1 MLFIVFF
8 LLLGSFGPL
17 TGLQGNLENIPVDS
31 GHKAEDTLDGVPTHH
46 RAKSSHMLQY
56 VTAITPAMNTTVG
69 ELDGEQFVCYCSSK
83 IISKADWIEN
93 IDDDYWKYEKNRM
106 WREIDDLHYH
116 LNQIVE
122 HFNHTKGNHTLHRV
136 YRCDLEDD
144 GTQKGLIRFYYDGEA
159 FISLVLKIRN
169 WTAANDK
176 AESFLNK
183 WEYTT
188 KEANHWTYHLNTTCV
203 QTLRLFLER
212 KANHMLQNITA
223 ITPAISSTSA
233 ELNGEE
239 SDGRPD
245 WQITIAAVLILLL
258 LVGVTAAKFAV
269 SAAIAMVTG
278 LIGIIIWHIQN
289 RVKRKKENED
299 LPLKAVE
306 Y

>member
-46 RAKSSHMLQY
+46 RAKSSHMLQ
-56 VTAITPAMNTTVG
+56 
-69 ELDGEQFVCYCSSK
+69 
-83 IISKADWIEN
+83 
-93 IDDDYWKYEKNRM
+93 
-106 WREIDDLHYH
+106 
-116 LNQIVE
+116 
-122 HFNHTKGNHTLHRV
+122 
-136 YRCDLEDD
+136 
-144 GTQKGLIRFYYDGEA
+144 
-159 FISLVLKIRN
+159 
-169 WTAANDK
+169 
-176 AESFLNK
+176 
-183 WEYTT
+183 
-188 KEANHWTYHLNTTCV
+188 
-203 QTLRLFLER
+203 LFLER

-233 ELNGEE
+233 ELNGEPLLSLCTKTTKVPEWKNTTGAGEE